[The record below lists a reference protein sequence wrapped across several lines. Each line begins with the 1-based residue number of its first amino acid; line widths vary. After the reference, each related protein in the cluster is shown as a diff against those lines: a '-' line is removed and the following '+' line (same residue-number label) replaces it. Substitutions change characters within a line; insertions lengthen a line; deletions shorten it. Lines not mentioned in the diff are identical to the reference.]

1 MKKLKKEKTKKK
13 LNRYW
18 ANEKEQPR
26 NHKLFPFLI
35 EMQWIYNPMEGK
47 EHCLFL
53 YLDRRT
59 KKIHKW
65 RRVV

>member
-1 MKKLKKEKTKKK
+1 MEKLKKKKAKKK

-18 ANEKEQPR
+18 TNEKGESGGR
-26 NHKLFPFLI
+26 NPFPFLI
-35 EMQWIYNPMEGK
+35 EIEWIYNPMEGK

-53 YLDRRT
+53 YLDKRT